1 MTDPPPPKSR
11 LPEVMDLRFNRYLWQ
26 FKDGLTKEAL
36 AATKGKPWTY
46 FLTLENLESLSLPG
60 RKDGTDG

>member
-1 MTDPPPPKSR
+1 
-11 LPEVMDLRFNRYLWQ
+11 MDLRFNRYLWQ